1 VNIYDYFKEYDNKYF
16 KMKDKL
22 VELKES
28 ERNFY
33 TLTGSKPSDMPKS
46 AKSKLFDFSNQL
58 ERIEKLTDE
67 YKNLEILYLEERKKR
82 MEDINKIQ
90 KPLYR
95 TIITLSFIEKKK
107 NKSIAT
113 ILNKIYKL
121 DYSSDYIKKLKTSS
135 IKEFE
140 KVTFFH

>member
-1 VNIYDYFKEYDNKYF
+1 MNIYDYFKEYDNKYF